1 MTIELIYQYI
11 FGGAVL
17 AFLCVIASV
26 FSRRVG
32 APLLLVFLLL
42 GMLAGEDGFGGIK
55 FDDFSQAFLFGNLA
69 LAIIIFDGGLG
80 TRKDSFRVSLKPALS
95 LATIGVFATAAIT
108 GLAAQWI
115 LDLSW
120 QEGLLIGA
128 IVGST
133 DAAAVFSL
141 LRTAGLELKERTG
154 ATLEIESGSNDP
166 MAIFLTI
173 TMVQILQLSNS
184 DTSAGWTIVQELV
197 SQLGL
202 GIAIGL
208 AGGYLLTLL
217 LKKLQLTPSLYPLL
231 TLAGGLSI
239 FGATTILDGSGF
251 LAIFITGAMVGNTPL
266 PFSNDVRRF
275 HDGMAWLSQIG
286 MFVMLG
292 LLITPSNLIPII
304 MPALAIAFVL
314 IFIARPLA
322 VWLSL
327 LPFHFPWREQVFI
340 GWCGLRGAVP
350 IILALFPSLAGLEH
364 TQTYFELVF
373 FVVLISLVLQGWTIA
388 PIAKWMQIELP
399 PSNKEPEH
407 QHLTLKHDQDKE
419 LLIYS
424 VVAESR
430 AAGLATKNLP
440 MKEGSQF
447 VGIIRHGILIDQN
460 EEQTLTNED
469 QVVILSSTSAKSAL
483 GRVFAKTSSSTSTDT
498 TYFFGEFALN
508 PDAKLFDIAQAYG
521 FKTDPTWGE
530 ISVAQFI
537 VNQFHGKPVI
547 GDHVRLGP
555 IKLIVKNIEGDHIL
569 SVGLKLQPPE

>member
-32 APLLLVFLLL
+32 APLLLVLLLL
-42 GMLAGEDGFGGIK
+42 GMVAGEDGFGKIK
-55 FDDFSQAFLFGNLA
+55 FDDFSLAFLFGNLA

-95 LATIGVFATAAIT
+95 LATVGVIATAAIT
-108 GLAAQWI
+108 GFAAHWI
-115 LDLSW
+115 LGLSW

-133 DAAAVFSL
+133 DAAAVFGL

-173 TMVQILQLSNS
+173 TMVQILQLTGS
-184 DTSAGWTIVQELV
+184 DTNPGWTIVQELV

-202 GIAIGL
+202 GIVLGL

-251 LAIFITGAMVGNTPL
+251 LAIFIAGAMIGNTSL
-266 PFSNDVRRF
+266 PFSNDVHRF

-286 MFVMLG
+286 MFLMLG

-304 MPALAIAFVL
+304 FPALTIAFVL
-314 IFIARPLA
+314 IFVARPIA

-399 PSNKEPEH
+399 PSNKEPAH

-419 LLIYS
+419 LLVYT
-424 VVAESR
+424 VVPESR
-430 AAGLATKNLP
+430 AVGLAVKNLP
-440 MKEGSQF
+440 VKEGSQF
-447 VGIIRHGILIDQN
+447 LGIIRNGILIDQN
-460 EEQTLTNED
+460 PSEALANED
-469 QVVILSSTSAKSAL
+469 QVVLLSSTNAKSAL
-483 GRVFAKTSSSTSTDT
+483 GQVFAKQLPSPSLDTSF
-498 TYFFGEFALN
+498 FFGEFSLN
-508 PDAKLFDIAQAYG
+508 PDAKLSDIAQAYG
-521 FKTDPTWGE
+521 FE
-530 ISVAQFI
+530 IGSSEHNVSVAEFI
-537 VNQFHGKPVI
+537 IRQFHGKPVI
-547 GDHVRLGP
+547 GDKVRLGA
-555 IKLIVKNIEGDHIL
+555 IKLIVKNIENERIV
-569 SVGLKLQPPE
+569 SVGLKLQPPD

>member
-1 MTIELIYQYI
+1 VTIELIYQYI

-42 GMLAGEDGFGGIK
+42 GMLAGEDGFGKIK
-55 FDDFSQAFLFGNLA
+55 FDDFSLAFLFGNLA

-95 LATIGVFATAAIT
+95 LATVGVIATAAIT
-108 GLAAQWI
+108 GFAAHWI
-115 LDLSW
+115 LGLPW

-133 DAAAVFSL
+133 DAAAVFGL

-173 TMVQILQLSNS
+173 TMVQILQLTGS
-184 DTSAGWTIVQELV
+184 DTNPGWTIAQELV

-202 GIAIGL
+202 GIVLGL

-251 LAIFITGAMVGNTPL
+251 LAIFIAGAMIGNTSL
-266 PFSNDVRRF
+266 PFSNDVHRF

-286 MFVMLG
+286 MFLMLG

-304 MPALAIAFVL
+304 FPALTIAFVL
-314 IFIARPLA
+314 IFVARPIA

-399 PSNKEPEH
+399 PSNKEPAH

-419 LLIYS
+419 LLVYT
-424 VVAESR
+424 VVPESR
-430 AAGLATKNLP
+430 AVGLAVKNLP
-440 MKEGSQF
+440 VKEGSQF
-447 VGIIRHGILIDQN
+447 LGIIRNGILIDQN
-460 EEQTLTNED
+460 PSETLANED
-469 QVVILSSTSAKSAL
+469 QVVLLSSTNAKSAL
-483 GRVFAKTSSSTSTDT
+483 GQVFAKQLPSPSLDTSF
-498 TYFFGEFALN
+498 FFGEFSLN
-508 PDAKLFDIAQAYG
+508 PDAKLSDVAQAYG
-521 FKTDPTWGE
+521 FE
-530 ISVAQFI
+530 IGSSEHNVSVAEFI
-537 VNQFHGKPVI
+537 IRQFHGKPVI
-547 GDHVRLGP
+547 GDKVRLGA
-555 IKLIVKNIEGDHIL
+555 IKLIVKNIENERIV
-569 SVGLKLQPPE
+569 SVGLKLQPPD